1 MAVCKNCRCAKAKQP
16 CVSCYPSRRN
26 KCSNTLPAD
35 PQALHPITSSVPVSQ
50 ADDSLAVSVQSDR
63 VLCGNTALI
72 DDFINCSKISVLN
85 RVPKGARNQAAAALS
100 TSIKS
105 ACDSNSTTDWQKLF
119 RFSSICFRKPKRG
132 GRRRPS
138 LTSSVLSNVNNYLSE
153 PLQPLEP
160 SDRGARRTSE
170 GEDAR
175 AKLAGKKIS
184 NGDIKGA
191 IRVLSSNDSIL
202 PFDEDT
208 LSILKAKH
216 PSRHPDSKMP
226 DCPTAENRT
235 NALQLTEEQ
244 VRKAIMSFP
253 GGSAGGSDLLLPQHL
268 KDLISKSSGD
278 GGTQL
283 LSSITGLCNKM
294 LRGEVPEQII
304 PLLYGAS
311 LLAFSKPQGGAR
323 PIAIGSTLRRLV
335 AKAAVF
341 YLKSAIKPKLFPR
354 QLGVSIP
361 SGAEAMVHSARSF
374 CASNNRSPDP
384 IAFLKVD
391 FENAFNTIRRD
402 KFLEVIKNDF
412 GCVYP
417 FLYQCYSKESIL
429 IFNGTLLESA
439 EGIQQGDPLGPLC
452 FSLCLQGLI
461 SRLSSAFNVW
471 YLDDGTLAGNPSTV
485 KSDFEKL
492 IQEQDSLGLRVNI
505 KKCELSVLGL
515 DSAKNNTVTSSFVNS
530 FPNINIVPVDDIH
543 LLGTPLFPAGIDKEL
558 SSRFHTFKL
567 LCSRLERLDH
577 HEAMFLLKNAFFIPK
592 FLYIL
597 RTFPCHGN
605 HLLKEIDI
613 RMKACVESITN
624 CHLDCP
630 TFRQASLPI
639 KLGGLGVRCS
649 EDLALPAFIS
659 SSVKCST
666 MVSQLLSQCDSD
678 HFTHLVSDA
687 IITWKAQDSR
697 LTEPLAAAQMHQKS
711 WDLPVAKLHL
721 ADLIANAT
729 DPYCKGRLL
738 AVSSPNAGAWLNA
751 VPICPLGLKLDN
763 DSLRI
768 AVALRLGVEMA
779 MPYTCI
785 CGTHVER
792 KATHGLDCRKSG
804 GKHVR
809 HFAVNDILHRALQA
823 AGVPSQL
830 EPTGLSRDDGK
841 RPDGATIVPFNKGK
855 CLVWDV
861 TCVNTVATSHI
872 KSAASQAGA
881 PSEAAEIKKH
891 KKYSCLSE
899 QYIFTPVALE
909 TLGSWGP
916 EASTFVSELGR
927 RLVVTTGE
935 PRAASFLRQKIGIA
949 VQRGNAVCIK
959 QSLPSGTGLNEVFY
973 I

>member
-1 MAVCKNCRCAKAKQP
+1 MHT
-16 CVSCYPSRRN
+16 
-26 KCSNTLPAD
+26 NT
-35 PQALHPITSSVPVSQ
+35 PQTLSLNSSVTPTPQV
-50 ADDSLAVSVQSDR
+50 DRSLSANVQTNERLS
-63 VLCGNTALI
+63 GNSAII
-72 DDFINCSKISVLN
+72 DDFINFSKIPILN

-100 TSIKS
+100 TSIRS
-105 ACDSNSTTDWQKLF
+105 ACDSISTIDWQKLF
-119 RFSSICFRKPKRG
+119 RFSSICLRKPKRG
-132 GRRRPS
+132 GKRRPS
-138 LTSSVLSNVNNYLSE
+138 LTSSVLSNINNYLTD
-153 PLQPLEP
+153 PLAPLEP
-160 SDRGARRTSE
+160 SNKGTRHTSE

-175 AKLAGKKIS
+175 AKLAGKKIA

-202 PFDEDT
+202 PFDEST
-208 LSILKAKH
+208 LSTLKAKH
-216 PSRHPDSKMP
+216 PSRHSDSKMP
-226 DCPTAENRT
+226 DCPSTESVA

-244 VRKAIMSFP
+244 VRRAIMSFP

-304 PLLYGAS
+304 PILYGAS
-311 LLAFSKPQGGAR
+311 LLAFSKPHGGVR
-323 PIAIGSTLRRLV
+323 PIAIGGTLRRLV

-341 YLKSAIKPKLFPR
+341 YLKSEIKPKLFPY

-361 SGAEAMVHSARSF
+361 SGAEAIVHSARSF
-374 CASNNRSPDP
+374 CVSKKQSPES

-402 KFLEVIKNDF
+402 KLLEAIKKEF
-412 GCVYP
+412 GCVFP
-417 FLYQCYSKESIL
+417 FLYQCYSQDSIL
-429 IFNGTLLESA
+429 IFNGTRLESA

-461 SRLSSAFNVW
+461 SHLSSSFNVW

-485 KSDFEKL
+485 EADFNKI

-515 DSAKNNTVTSSFVNS
+515 DSAKNDAVVASFLNRFS
-530 FPNINIVPVDDIH
+530 DINIVPVDDIN
-543 LLGTPLFPAGIDKEL
+543 LLGTPLFPGGIDKEL

-577 HEAMFLLKNAFFIPK
+577 HEALFLLKNAFFIPK
-592 FLYIL
+592 FLYVL
-597 RTFPCHGN
+597 RTFPCHN
-605 HLLKEIDI
+605 HRLLKEIDL
-613 RMKACVESITN
+613 RMKAGIESITN
-624 CHLDCP
+624 CRFDRP

-659 SSVKCST
+659 SSVKCSV
-666 MVSQLLSQCDSD
+666 MVGQLLSQADSD
-678 HFTHLVSDA
+678 HFRTLMSDST
-687 IITWKAQDSR
+687 IIWKAQDPR
-697 LTEPLAAAQMHQKS
+697 LSEPLVTAQMYQKS

-721 ADLIANAT
+721 ADLLDNAT
-729 DPYCKGRLL
+729 DPCCKGRLL
-738 AVSSPNAGAWLNA
+738 AVSSPNAGSWLNA
-751 VPICPLGLKLDN
+751 VPICSLGLKLDN

-785 CGTHVER
+785 CGTVVER
-792 KATHGLDCRKSG
+792 KATHGLDCRKNG

-809 HFAVNDILHRALQA
+809 HSAINDILHRALQA

-830 EPTGLSRDDGK
+830 EPSGLSRDDGK
-841 RPDGATIVPFNKGK
+841 RPDGATIIPFNKGK
-855 CLVWDV
+855 CLVWDA
-861 TCVNTVATSHI
+861 TCVNTLAASHI

-881 PSEAAEIKKH
+881 PSEAAELKKH
-891 KKYSCLSE
+891 KKYASLSE
-899 QYIFTPVALE
+899 QYIFTPVAIE

-916 EASTFVSELGR
+916 EASSFVSELGR
-927 RLVVTTGE
+927 RLEVATGE
-935 PRAASFLRQKIGIA
+935 PRATSFLRQKNRHCCTEGQCRLYQA
-949 VQRGNAVCIK
+949 VSSQWNW
-959 QSLPSGTGLNEVFY
+959 P
-973 I
+973 